1 MSILLHYAV
10 ALVLWTI
17 RGSQGQ
23 NLFEPTQQS
32 YVTGHD
38 RPPAQTKMMEIPKS
52 RLLAKRQTT
61 SSPNDVLT
69 VTIAPDETCG
79 WLSGRPGIPITCENH
94 QPCMWMS
101 SIALICGGLKEFDKW
116 EYHLKCYEREATL
129 NTDICNDICVSG
141 HTLRCTE
148 DSAAYCRTYA
158 YPDGIHDYR
167 CVPTPETRVSSVSFT
182 YGAQKNAGLV
192 TATYS
197 NSDPRIVST
206 ELVDSATLPSSS
218 FAPQPSS
225 QSPSAPPL
233 SNHNIGAIIGGA
245 IGGFVALSLVALAI
259 FWFVRRSKK
268 DDTSP
273 IPRLR
278 LPTQVAPME
287 QAQLTGTA
295 PIDPNAGKTGPDSPV
310 QSEWRSPTTT
320 IPSSASDPALPQGWV
335 NQQGSPMVQSTASQ
349 GVPQPVPQH
358 IAYEM
363 SGDPAQPQ
371 TQEIVGHPTRPR
383 VYEMVG
389 DSAHPYI

>member
-10 ALVLWTI
+10 ALILWTI

-23 NLFEPTQQS
+23 DLSEPTQQS

-38 RPPAQTKMMEIPKS
+38 RPPAQTKMMEIPES

-94 QPCMWMS
+94 QPC
-101 SIALICGGLKEFDKW
+101 I
-116 EYHLKCYEREATL
+116 
-129 NTDICNDICVSG
+129 
-141 HTLRCTE
+141 TE

-158 YPDGIHDYR
+158 YPDGIQDYR

-182 YGAQKNAGLV
+182 YDAQNNAGLV

-197 NSDPRIVST
+197 NSDSRIVST
-206 ELVDSATLPSSS
+206 ELVSSATSPSSS
-218 FAPQPSS
+218 LAPQPSS
-225 QSPSAPPL
+225 KSLSAPPL
-233 SNHNIGAIIGGA
+233 SNHNIGASIGGA
-245 IGGFVALSLVALAI
+245 IGGFVALSLVAFAI

-273 IPRLR
+273 VPRLR

-310 QSEWRSPTTT
+310 QPEWRSQST
-320 IPSSASDPALPQGWV
+320 SSAGIPASPQGWM
-335 NQQGSPMVQSTASQ
+335 NQQGSQMA
-349 GVPQPVPQH
+349 
-358 IAYEM
+358 
-363 SGDPAQPQ
+363 
-371 TQEIVGHPTRPR
+371 
-383 VYEMVG
+383 
-389 DSAHPYI
+389 